1 MASMSSSFVIL
12 VRPWTPIVDAIPTR
26 SDFGVVLQV
35 AVGPAALGGGLL
47 RRRLRPHTQLLG
59 AVYMS
64 FRLTGLL
71 LRVTGKLLCVPLRL
85 LGGGPRCFGG
95 LVREPLCLEH
105 LLARMLDEFLRAL
118 LGLFGVPLRA
128 VALGLNL
135 GVGLLLLPSGTLLRR
150 QPFALQHLLGVSLG
164 LSITASVSRRS
175 LVADLGNSPIGGG
188 ASGFA

>member
-35 AVGPAALGGGLL
+35 AVGLAALGGGLL

-59 AVYMS
+59 AAYMS

-85 LGGGPRCFGG
+85 LRGGPRCFGG
-95 LVREPLCLEH
+95 LVR
-105 LLARMLDEFLRAL
+105 
-118 LGLFGVPLRA
+118 
-128 VALGLNL
+128 
-135 GVGLLLLPSGTLLRR
+135 
-150 QPFALQHLLGVSLG
+150 
-164 LSITASVSRRS
+164 
-175 LVADLGNSPIGGG
+175 
-188 ASGFA
+188 